1 MGTLAPLYLLKLN
14 QQIKKAIAQGKDGEI
29 QEFEDEGVKNMLA
42 EKLFVRYEAEFDQKV
57 EEKILT
63 AVRGLLA
70 NGFPAEAIANAFGLS
85 IDTVNNAQLQK
96 APSK

>member
-1 MGTLAPLYLLKLN
+1 L
-14 QQIKKAIAQGKDGEI
+14 
-29 QEFEDEGVKNMLA
+29 
-42 EKLFVRYEAEFDQKV
+42 EAHVEARL

-70 NGFPAEAIANAFGLS
+70 NGFPAETVASALGLS

-96 APSK
+96 APAN